1 MKLRQVGVVRKIVD
15 VLYFTTG
22 LTFADFCATGIVGTT
37 IRALARI
44 LLSSQCLI
52 LNWPARERNECGNKL
67 RENER
72 NEKKLLPKL

>member
-1 MKLRQVGVVRKIVD
+1 MFFIVKY
-15 VLYFTTG
+15 LLAYFS
-22 LTFADFCATGIVGTT
+22 DFCATGIVGTT
-37 IRALARI
+37 IRVLARI

-52 LNWPARERNECGNKL
+52 LNWPVRERNECGNKL